1 MLLKLIR
8 AMLVASIVGPAIV
21 LGLFAWHTHNQI
33 VHSAQ
38 DRAQRFAT
46 VVQEHTLKVFETI
59 GLVLHAADQRLRGVN
74 WETLRTSREVW
85 EEIKKLEQSSEQ
97 LASIFVVDRD
107 GFGPFT
113 TRAFPSPLVDF
124 SDRDYYFE
132 QRRADQ
138 GLYVGQ
144 AYVGKISHDPI
155 FNFSIRRTSED
166 GRFNGV
172 IGASALVNYFES
184 YYRTIG
190 VLDDGFAI
198 ALVRDDG
205 NILVRYP
212 ALGTGSSKVPS
223 DSPFM
228 QKLQGDRGT
237 FAARSPFNGLERWYG
252 FMKVRGFP
260 IYAVYGIDQRS
271 LTAEWLQ
278 TTSQAGALAFAVG
291 FCLFLTAWFALRRA
305 KQEAIA
311 VAGLTR
317 TTQALEQ
324 EIEKRRRAE
333 ASLMQAQRLEA
344 VGQLTGGIAH
354 DFNNLLTII
363 SGNLDLADRRS
374 DVKSIRRLLKSIRYA
389 SERAVNLT
397 RQLLVFSRRHMVNPK
412 TVSLSLVL
420 ERTRVLIE
428 HSVPESIRLEFDL
441 NGDVCPARVDVS
453 EFEAAVLNLVGN
465 ARDAMPNG
473 GTLRLSLCELV
484 VGEHGMPN
492 APKVT
497 PGRYVELQ
505 IEDTGCGMAPETLA
519 RVYEPFFTTK
529 EVGKGTGLGLS
540 QVYGFVQQSSG
551 SIFIDSEPGRGTRVS
566 ILLPRSEE
574 TLATE
579 SSPLAGMPKLGRQAT
594 ILVVEDDAEVRKI
607 SMAMLLDLGHH
618 VLIARDGPEA
628 LALIRAGNPID
639 ILFTDVAMPG
649 GISGIELANHAVSI
663 QPTLKVLITTGYPG
677 HPELL
682 GNEFAVL
689 PKPFTRFDLELL
701 LRSLIDVAHQVAD
714 SDIPGSVSAEASR
727 RSAIPPG

>member
-33 VHSAQ
+33 VHGAQ
-38 DRAQRFAT
+38 DRAQRFAA
-46 VVQEHTLKVFETI
+46 VVQEHSLKVFETI
-59 GLVLHAADQRLRGVN
+59 GLVLHAADQGLRGVS
-74 WETLRTSREVW
+74 WETLSTSKELW

-97 LASIFVVDRD
+97 VASIFIIDRN

-113 TRAFPSPLVDF
+113 TRVFPSPLTDF

-144 AYVGKISHDPI
+144 SYVGKISHEPI
-155 FNFSIRRTSED
+155 FNFSIRRSSED

-172 IGASALVNYFES
+172 IGASALVNYFEN

-198 ALVRDDG
+198 ALVREDG
-205 NILVRYP
+205 SILVRYP
-212 ALGTGSSKVPS
+212 ALGTGSSKIPS
-223 DSPFM
+223 DSPF
-228 QKLQGDRGT
+228 LQNLKGDRGT
-237 FAARSPFNGLERWYG
+237 FPARSPFSGQDRWYG

-278 TTSQAGALAFAVG
+278 TTAQAAALAVAVG
-291 FCLFLTAWFALRRA
+291 FCLFVTAWFALRRA

-324 EIEKRRRAE
+324 EIEKRKRAE

-374 DVKSIRRLLKSIRYA
+374 DLKSIRRLLKSIRYA

-397 RQLLVFSRRHMVNPK
+397 RQLLVFSRRHMLNPK
-412 TVSLSLVL
+412 AVSLSLVL

-428 HSVPESIRLEFDL
+428 HSVPESIRLEFNT
-441 NGDVCPARVDVS
+441 NGDMCPVRIDVS

-465 ARDAMPNG
+465 ARDAMANG
-473 GTLRLSLCELV
+473 GTLRFSLRELV
-484 VGEHGMPN
+484 IGDHDGAPN
-492 APKVT
+492 ASPIT
-497 PGRYVELQ
+497 PGCYVELR
-505 IEDTGCGMAPETLA
+505 IEDAGCGMSPETLA

-540 QVYGFVQQSSG
+540 QVYGFVQQSAG
-551 SIFIDSEPGRGTRVS
+551 SIFIDSEVGRGTRVS

-574 TLATE
+574 ALAAE
-579 SSPLAGMPKLGRQAT
+579 GSPLAGMPKLGRQAT
-594 ILVVEDDAEVRKI
+594 ILVVEDDPEVRKI
-607 SMAMLLDLGHH
+607 SMSMLLDLGHH
-618 VLIARDGPEA
+618 ILIARDGPEA
-628 LALIRAGNPID
+628 LALMRAGNPID

-649 GISGIELANHAVSI
+649 GMSGIELANQAVSI
-663 QPTLKVLITTGYPG
+663 QPALKVLITTGYPG
-677 HPELL
+677 HSELVR
-682 GNEFAVL
+682 NEFAVL
-689 PKPFTRFDLELL
+689 PKPFTRFDLEPLI
-701 LRSLIDVAHQVAD
+701 RSLIDQTRQVSD
-714 SDIPGSVSAEASR
+714 SDVPAA
-727 RSAIPPG
+727 

>member
-1 MLLKLIR
+1 
-8 AMLVASIVGPAIV
+8 MLVASIVGPAIV

-33 VHSAQ
+33 AHSAQ

-59 GLVLHAADQRLRGVN
+59 GLVLHAADQRLRGVS
-74 WETLRTSREVW
+74 WETLRSSTEIW

-97 LASIFVVDRD
+97 LASIFVVDPD

-113 TRAFPSPLVDF
+113 TRVFPSPLVDF

-144 AYVGKISHDPI
+144 AYVGKISNDPI
-155 FNFSIRRTSED
+155 FNFSIRRSSED
-166 GRFNGV
+166 GRFNGI
-172 IGASALVNYFES
+172 IGASALLGYFEN

-205 NILVRYP
+205 SILVRYP
-212 ALGTGSSKVPS
+212 ALGTGSSRIPS

-228 QKLQGDRGT
+228 QKLKGDRGT
-237 FAARSPFNGLERWYG
+237 FPARSPFNGLDRWYG

-271 LTAEWLQ
+271 LTAEWLE

-311 VAGLTR
+311 VEGLTR

-374 DVKSIRRLLKSIRYA
+374 DLKSIRRLLKSIRYA

-397 RQLLVFSRRHMVNPK
+397 RQLLAFSRRHMLNPK
-412 TVSLSLVL
+412 TASLTVVL
-420 ERTRVLIE
+420 ERTRMLIE
-428 HSVPESIRLEFDL
+428 HSVPESIQLEFNTSGDL
-441 NGDVCPARVDVS
+441 CPARVDVS
-453 EFEAAVLNLVGN
+453 EFEAAVLNLAVN

-473 GTLRLSLCELV
+473 GTLRFSLREV
-484 VGEHGMPN
+484 VIGHRDGRPN
-492 APKVT
+492 APQIT
-497 PGRYVELQ
+497 PGSYVELQ
-505 IEDTGCGMAPETLA
+505 IEDTGCGMSPETLA

-540 QVYGFVQQSSG
+540 QVYGFVQQSAG
-551 SIFIDSEPGRGTRVS
+551 SIFIDSEVGRGTRVS

-574 TLATE
+574 PLAAE
-579 SSPLAGMPKLGRQAT
+579 GSPLAAMSKLGRQAT
-594 ILVVEDDAEVRKI
+594 ILVVEDDPEVRKI

-618 VLIARDGPEA
+618 ILIARDGPEA
-628 LALIRAGNPID
+628 LALVRAGNPID

-649 GISGIELANHAVSI
+649 GMSGIELANQAVSI

-682 GNEFAVL
+682 RNEFAVL

-701 LRSLIDVAHQVAD
+701 IRSLIDHAHQVSD
-714 SDIPGSVSAEASR
+714 SDVPAA
-727 RSAIPPG
+727 

>member
-1 MLLKLIR
+1 MLLKSIR
-8 AMLVASIVGPAIV
+8 AMLVAAILGPMIA
-21 LGLFAWHTHNQI
+21 LGVFAWHTHNQI
-33 VHSAQ
+33 VHGAQ
-38 DRAQRFAT
+38 ERAQRFAA

-59 GLVLHAADQRLRGVN
+59 GLVLHAADQKLRGVDGQ
-74 WETLRTSREVW
+74 TLSTSKEVW
-85 EEIKKLEQSSEQ
+85 EELKKLEQSSEQ
-97 LASIFVVDRD
+97 VASIFVVDRD
-107 GFGPFT
+107 GFTSFT

-138 GLYVGQ
+138 GLYIGQ
-144 AYVGKISHDPI
+144 AYVGKISHEPI

-172 IGASALVNYFES
+172 IGSSALVDYFEN
-184 YYRTIG
+184 YYRSVG

-212 ALGTGSSKVPS
+212 ALGTGSSKIPP

-228 QKLQGDRGT
+228 LKLKGDRGT

-271 LTAEWLQ
+271 LTREWLH
-278 TTSQAGALAFAVG
+278 TTAEAAVLAFAVG
-291 FCLFLTAWFALRRA
+291 ACLFLTAWFALRRA

-311 VAGLTR
+311 LAGLTR
-317 TTQALEQ
+317 TTRALEQ

-363 SGNLDLADRRS
+363 SGNLDLADRRT
-374 DVKSIRRLLKSIRYA
+374 DIKSIRRLLKSIRYA

-412 TVSLSLVL
+412 TVSLNVVL
-420 ERTRVLIE
+420 ERTRMLIE
-428 HSVPESIRLEFDL
+428 HSVPESIRLEFDTGEDL
-441 NGDVCPARVDVS
+441 CPTRVDVS

-473 GTLRLSLCELV
+473 GTLRFSLRELV
-484 VGEHGMPN
+484 VDGNGV
-492 APKVT
+492 VT
-497 PGRYVELQ
+497 ETPQLGPGSYVALQ
-505 IEDTGCGMAPETLA
+505 IEDTGCGMSPETLA

-540 QVYGFVQQSSG
+540 QVYGFVQQSGG
-551 SIFIDSEPGRGTRVS
+551 SIFIDSEVGRGTRVS

-574 TLATE
+574 PLAAE
-579 SSPLAGMPKLGRQAT
+579 GDRLAGMPKVGRQAT
-594 ILVVEDDAEVRKI
+594 ILVVEDDAEVRNT
-607 SMAMLLDLGHH
+607 SMAMLIDLGHH
-618 VLIARDGPEA
+618 ILTARDGPEA
-628 LALIRAGNPID
+628 LALVRAGNPID
-639 ILFTDVAMPG
+639 VLFTDVAMPG
-649 GISGIELANHAVSI
+649 GMSGIELANQAVALR
-663 QPTLKVLITTGYPG
+663 PALKVLITTGYPD
-677 HPELL
+677 HPELQS
-682 GNEFAVL
+682 NEFAVL
-689 PKPFTRFDLELL
+689 PKPFTRVDLELL
-701 LRSLIDVAHQVAD
+701 LRALIDHGHQVAD
-714 SDIPGSVSAEASR
+714 SGLPAA
-727 RSAIPPG
+727 